1 MVDLDLVEVGSKL
14 EINTTDGEIK
24 CRVDFY
30 AAHNADKGYAILLR
44 ATNDTAGG
52 KGDVVDVAI
61 DRKAARLVVNFLQT
75 YFEL

>member
-14 EINTTDGEIK
+14 TITTRDGAVES
-24 CRVDFY
+24 RVEFY
-30 AAHNADKGYAILLR
+30 ASHNADEGYAILLR
-44 ATNDTAGG
+44 AMEDTAGG
-52 KGDVVDVAI
+52 NGQAVDVAI